1 MRVLSEP
8 LREAYK
14 DGTFQ
19 SSSDQADEKADEMAI
34 DLEEDSSSMIELDN
48 ENGKVKKSHSNG
60 KNAGIDERKQ
70 WCSSTLGYVKAFTRQ
85 YASEVRV
92 LYP

>member
-19 SSSDQADEKADEMAI
+19 SSSDQADEMAI

-48 ENGKVKKSHSNG
+48 ENGKVKKSRSNG
-60 KNAGIDERKQ
+60 ENAGIEERKQ

-92 LYP
+92 PYP